1 MKEYTDFEPYYMIW
15 RRRLSTGSPKA
26 LHWGVPAGLLLS
38 TLLLSGCI
46 IGKGPSQFGMST
58 GHINSRL
65 LPGYHQNTNRF
76 LDGYV
81 QDTNPFVPGY
91 IQRTNPFKDGYVQD
105 QYPFRD
111 GYIQDTSPYMDGYVQ
126 DKTVFGFD
134 AD

>member
-1 MKEYTDFEPYYMIW
+1 MATQEIRTTMALITQKRDPN
-15 RRRLSTGSPKA
+15 GSPGA
-26 LHWGVPAGLLLS
+26 LHRALSAGLLLS
-38 TLLLSGCI
+38 TLLLTGCI

-81 QDTNPFVPGY
+81 QDTNPFMPEY
-91 IQRTNPFKDGYVQD
+91 IQRTNPFRDGYVQD

-111 GYIQDTSPYMDGYVQ
+111 GYIQDTNPYMDGYVQ
-126 DKTVFGFD
+126 DKTIFGFD
-134 AD
+134 DD